1 MRQLARGFAGRPNF
15 LRAAPTPANATAAAR
30 APPRRDRLKLNTLKT
45 LFLLATLV
53 TGVVS
58 AFTLYPAP
66 DNPEKERAIVST
78 AINALNGLHYEPV
91 DLDDAFSERVYRLY
105 LDRVDG
111 SRRFFT
117 QADLDVLAPS
127 ERQIDDQLEASEL
140 AFFDLVEERFAG
152 AVERSQRIYR
162 EILAEPFDFTVTESA
177 ELDGDKKPWP
187 SNEAELRES
196 WRQVLKWETLT
207 RLNDKLEAQEALA
220 NAEDD
225 DADDSD
231 RGADEDEDAEDEEL
245 DADDAGD
252 QSVEGKTRAELEA
265 DARRAVLKSFDGW
278 YERMAKMKRSDRLS
292 DYLNAVTAVYDPHT
306 GYFAPIDK
314 DNFDINMSGKLEG
327 IGARLQTDGDY
338 TKVSDI
344 VAGGPAWKGKELAE
358 KDVIMA
364 VAQDGEEPVDI
375 AGMNL
380 NEVVQ
385 LIRGPKDTRVTLT
398 VKRVDGTIEDIVIVR
413 DVVILEEG
421 FAKSLILD
429 TDEGEAVGYVRL
441 PRFYADFSDKKGRSS
456 FRDIRAEVEKLKA
469 ENVSGIILDLRS
481 NGGGSL
487 RDVVDMTGLFI
498 EEGPVVQV
506 KSRGRSPEVL
516 EDDDDAVQYDGPL
529 VVMVNEFSASASEIL
544 AAALQDYGRAV
555 IVGNKTF
562 GKGTVQ
568 RFIDLDVAVRGAKNV
583 KPLGN
588 LKVTTQKFYRV
599 NGGSTQLEGVTPDIF
614 LPDSYAYLETGE
626 RENDYPLQ
634 WDKIAP
640 ADYDRVPEYTA
651 ALEEVRERSLART
664 NADEAFRAIDTYARG
679 LRAERDETLVSLRL
693 DDYVAEQQVRTEA
706 SEKYKDLFEPIDA
719 LRVDNLELDKLMLT
733 KADEGK
739 RDRNEDFIERVK
751 KDLHLYETVKIVG
764 DMIETDTR
772 VAERQ

>member
-1 MRQLARGFAGRPNF
+1 M
-15 LRAAPTPANATAAAR
+15 
-30 APPRRDRLKLNTLKT
+30 KT
-45 LFLLATLV
+45 LILLSSLL

-58 AFTLYPAP
+58 AFTLYTAP
-66 DNPEKERAIVST
+66 DNPEKERAIINT
-78 AINALNGLHYEPV
+78 TINALSGLHYEPV
-91 DLDDAFSERVYRLY
+91 DLDDQFSERLYRLY

-117 QADLDVLAPS
+117 QEDIDLF
-127 ERQIDDQLEASEL
+127 EQYETQLDNQLDNSDL
-140 AFFDLVEERFAG
+140 TFFNLVEERFELARK
-152 AVERSQRIYR
+152 RSQKLYQ
-162 EILAEPFDFTVTESA
+162 EILAKPFDFEVSEVA
-177 ELDGDKKPWP
+177 ELDGEKKPFP
-187 SNEAELRES
+187 KNETELRES
-196 WRQVLKWETLT
+196 WRQVLKYETMT
-207 RLNDKLEAQEALA
+207 RLNDKIEQQQKVDEP
-220 NAEDD
+220 EDK
-225 DADDSD
+225 SD
-231 RGADEDEDAEDEEL
+231 TGLDEDEDGEDESL
-245 DADDAGD
+245 DTTDAGD
-252 QSVEGKTRAELEA
+252 QSVEGKTIDELEA

-278 YERMAKMKRSDRLS
+278 YERMAKMKRADRLS
-292 DYLNAVTAVYDPHT
+292 DYLNAVTSIYDPHT
-306 GYFAPIDK
+306 GYFAPVDK
-314 DNFDINMSGKLEG
+314 ENFDITMAGKLEG

-344 VAGGPAWKGKELAE
+344 VAGGPAWKGKQLSE
-358 KDVIMA
+358 KDIIMG
-364 VAQDGEEPVDI
+364 VAQEGEEPVDI
-375 AGMNL
+375 AGMNI

-385 LIRGPKDTRVTLT
+385 LIRGPKDTKVTLT
-398 VKRVDGTIEDIVIVR
+398 VKKVDGTIEDIVIVR

-421 FAKSLILD
+421 FAKSLLLD
-429 TDEGEAVGYVRL
+429 TEVGDPVGYIRL
-441 PRFYADFSDKKGRSS
+441 PRFYADFSDDKGRSS
-456 FRDIRAEVEKLKA
+456 FRDIRTEVEKLKTEGVA
-469 ENVSGIILDLRS
+469 GIILDLRS

-506 KSRGRSPEVL
+506 KSRDRNPEVL
-516 EDDDDAVQYDGPL
+516 EDDDDDVQYDGPL
-529 VVMVNEFSASASEIL
+529 VVMVNEFSASASEII

-568 RFIDLDVAVRGAKNV
+568 RFIDLDVALRGAKNV

-640 ADYDRVPEYTA
+640 AQY
-651 ALEEVRERSLART
+651 ERTPAYVANLDAIRSKSLART
-664 NADEAFRAIDTYARG
+664 QSDPAFQEIDRYAHE

-693 DDYVAEQQVRTEA
+693 KDFMAEQTVRSAE
-706 SEKYKDLFEPIDA
+706 SKKYKELFKPIDDLQVA
-719 LRVDNLELDKLMLT
+719 NLKLDKLQLEG
-733 KADEGK
+733 AEEGK
-739 RDRNEDFIERVK
+739 VGRNEDFIERVK
-751 KDLHLYETVKIVG
+751 KDLHLYETVQIVN
-764 DMIETDTR
+764 DMVQSEVK